1 MGKSLMLKSVR
12 LRQGLWAIAIVAS
25 TVPATTPIAL
35 TSSEVITAETP
46 ASETLISR
54 RRYQPRQSRG
64 TGRREIMTQQGIPIP
79 PSQTIA

>member
-25 TVPATTPIAL
+25 IVPSVPPIAL
-35 TSSEVITAETP
+35 TASAAFAAETP

-64 TGRREIMTQQGIPIP
+64 TGRREIMTQRGLPVS
-79 PSQTIA
+79 SQIIA